1 MFAGKTLINK
11 ICKAHDRTLE
21 LVYDDFEKLYD
32 ELLELNVLSQFVINF
47 AFCNKIVAICN
58 NCRVL

>member
-11 ICKAHDRTLE
+11 ICKTHDRTLE

-32 ELLELNVLSQFVINF
+32 ELLD
-47 AFCNKIVAICN
+47 
-58 NCRVL
+58 